1 MYNIAMLKI
10 PFHIQIPDIK
20 PRFNVID
27 IVVFVFIA
35 TVLYIVIFIASGWRA
50 EYQPSV
56 EIDLSVWKIPLY
68 AMNSIFR
75 IMAAY
80 VLSFIFALWYGYTAN
95 KSKWHERIMIPLLDI
110 LQSIPVLSFLPGVV
124 LAMIALFPNSRIGV
138 EISSILLIFT
148 GQVWNM
154 AFSYYNSMNTLP
166 KELRQV
172 AQVYGLSRYQRF
184 IKIELPF
191 SAIGLI
197 WNSMLSIAG
206 GWFFLMACEMFVLKD
221 RDFRLPGIG
230 SYIQTAA
237 NHGDI
242 GHVLYGLGTMVFI
255 IILFDILLW
264 RPLIAWSQKFRF
276 DTVNAE
282 DEPESFVL
290 NLLRRST
297 LQKWVIARA
306 SILNRR
312 LDKFFRSQEGKR
324 TDRTWKKVVKFF
336 MIGTILGLLLWAA
349 VKAIG
354 ALLSVSGNEYLLIIK
369 SAFFSLL
376 RTGSAI
382 LLALL
387 WTVPLGVLIGLNRNV
402 AKVMQPIIQILAS
415 IPATA
420 VFPVIILFLIK
431 LGGGLDIGAVFLMLL
446 GTQWYILFNV
456 IAGASAIP
464 NDLREV
470 ARIYGI
476 KGIKRWKVLILPG
489 IFPYLVT
496 GLITATGGAWNATI
510 VAEYVTF
517 GGKTMVTTGL
527 GALISSAT
535 LEGNFRLLLAS
546 TITMA
551 IIVVGINR
559 LLWKRAFQ
567 IAKERYRLE

>member
-68 AMNSIFR
+68 AINSIFR

-138 EISSILLIFT
+138 ELSSILLIFT

-324 TDRTWKKVVKFF
+324 TDRTWKKVVKLF
-336 MIGTILGLLLWAA
+336 MTGTIVVLLLWAA

-354 ALLSVSGNEYLLIIK
+354 SLVSLPGDEYLLIIK

>member
-68 AMNSIFR
+68 AINSIFR

-138 EISSILLIFT
+138 ELSSILLIFT

-191 SAIGLI
+191 SAIGFI

-242 GHVLYGLGTMVFI
+242 GHVLYGLGTMVLI